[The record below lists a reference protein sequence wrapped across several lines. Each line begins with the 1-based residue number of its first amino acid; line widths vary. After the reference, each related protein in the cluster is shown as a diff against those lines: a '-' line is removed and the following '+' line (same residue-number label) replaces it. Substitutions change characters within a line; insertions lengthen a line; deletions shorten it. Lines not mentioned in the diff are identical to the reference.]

1 MGRLHARRGK
11 APARRRV
18 GAFVPGEGLPGPRL
32 QAHGQ
37 VLGRDR
43 TVRFVAAQALAWGT
57 DRSGP
62 QADRSGPQADRS
74 GPQAALALGFRRK
87 RLLAGGPPGP
97 GRRPKTGRAEH
108 AHRMVEAKR
117 AHGVSEQALHL
128 LPGLDTDRVT
138 NESLRTLRNQTHRC
152 PVAPPGRSDL
162 SVPDQSNS
170 GPNHENFGLEV
181 EDILHGGDKV
191 SIDLGNTPHVLAPG
205 LEVVLRQ
212 ASAHGLVR
220 QALVLG

>member
-43 TVRFVAAQALAWGT
+43 QVWAGGRLVRFVAAQARARGT
-57 DRSGP
+57 
-62 QADRSGPQADRS
+62 DRSGPQADRS

-87 RLLAGGPPGP
+87 RLLAGGPPDP
-97 GRRPKTGRAEH
+97 GRRPKAGRAEH

-152 PVAPPGRSDL
+152 PIAPPGGSDL

-212 ASAHGLVR
+212 ASAHRLVR